1 MKKILY
7 CFGAIVLLSAC
18 TKKTEKIE
26 SNDTVTSTI
35 TNSSQTDFSGMYNYQ
50 ENGTIVTLQLT
61 VDGNK
66 ASGNLMYALK
76 EKDRNSGTFVGEIKD
91 GILLADY
98 TFSSEGV
105 LSDRQVVFKL
115 TGTSAVEGYGDV
127 EQINGKMVFKDPA
140 NLEYDKGLVLTKK

>member
-18 TKKTEKIE
+18 AKKTEKIE
-26 SNDTVTSTI
+26 SNNTVTSTV
-35 TNSSQTDFSGMYNYQ
+35 TNSNQTDFTGMYNYQ
-50 ENGTIVTLQLT
+50 ENGTTVTLQLT

-105 LSDRQVVFKL
+105 LSERQVAFKL

-140 NLEYDKGLVLTKK
+140 NLEYAKGLILTKK

>member
-18 TKKTEKIE
+18 AKKTEKIE

-50 ENGTIVTLQLT
+50 ENGTTVTLQLM

-76 EKDRNSGTFVGEIKD
+76 EKDRNSGTFIGEIKD

-105 LSDRQVVFKL
+105 LSERQVAFKL
-115 TGTSAVEGYGDV
+115 TETSAVEGYGDV

>member
-26 SNDTVTSTI
+26 SNDPVTSTV
-35 TNSSQTDFSGMYNYQ
+35 TNSNQTDFSGLYSYQ
-50 ENGTIVTLQLT
+50 QNGDTITLQLT
-61 VDGNK
+61 VDGTK
-66 ASGNLMYALK
+66 ANGNLLYTLN

-91 GILLADY
+91 VILLANY

-105 LSDRQVVFKL
+105 LSERQIAFKL
-115 TGTSAVEGYGDV
+115 TDTSAIEGYGDV
-127 EQINGKMVFKDPA
+127 QEINGKMMFKDAA
-140 NLEYDKGLVLTKK
+140 NLEYGTGLVLTKK